1 MINDNKA
8 QTSVELILILAS
20 MMIIVLICGNFLTDS
35 LNDIVLHLKIVLRNL
50 RNSMIGNI

>member
-20 MMIIVLICGNFLTDS
+20 MMIIVLICGNFLMDS